1 MNISERIYNA
11 DRAREVLD
19 NEAFQQAF
27 EDIKQELTDQWMKSP
42 ARDQDGREKLFLM
55 LKMLEKVEICL
66 KASLDSGKL
75 AAKELEYQR
84 SMLDRAKAAA
94 GWNS

>member
-1 MNISERIYNA
+1 MTISERISNA

-27 EDIKQELTDQWMKSP
+27 EDIKQELTEQWKTSP
-42 ARDQDGREKLFLM
+42 ARDLEGREKLFLM

-66 KASLDSGKL
+66 KSSLDSGKL
-75 AAKELEYQR
+75 AAKELEYQE
-84 SMLDRAKAAA
+84 SMAKKAK
-94 GWNS
+94 GLLGMR